1 MLASLKGHKR
11 HVAVPLLEQ
20 MVARGELGVKSGKGF
35 YDHGPKAVETAYETI
50 LVRKDPATGVAT
62 LTLNRPD
69 RLNTINPE
77 MVEELDRALAD
88 LENDASVRC
97 LVITGAG
104 EKAFSAGADVTAFGS
119 IDKSYKSWGYSR
131 RTSMVINRLADFPK
145 ITLAAINGYAFGGG
159 LEIAIACDFRVA
171 AKKAKMGQT
180 ELRLGLIT
188 GAGGIPRL
196 VKLLGLARAKE
207 IVLLGTRMTAEEADK
222 IGLITHVFENEDF
235 AKGVA
240 EFAHELANAAPV
252 AVRLAKLVLNR
263 SADLPTLSGL
273 ELEALAF
280 GHVTSTEDVFEG
292 IQAMMEKR
300 DPKFKGE

>member
-1 MLASLKGHKR
+1 
-11 HVAVPLLEQ
+11 
-20 MVARGELGVKSGKGF
+20 
-35 YDHGPKAVETAYETI
+35 
-50 LVRKDPATGVAT
+50 
-62 LTLNRPD
+62 
-69 RLNTINPE
+69 
-77 MVEELDRALAD
+77 
-88 LENDASVRC
+88 
-97 LVITGAG
+97 
-104 EKAFSAGADVTAFGS
+104 
-119 IDKSYKSWGYSR
+119 
-131 RTSMVINRLADFPK
+131 VINRLADLPK
-145 ITLAAINGYAFGGG
+145 LTLAAINGYAFGGG

-180 ELRLGLIT
+180 ELRLGLMT

-196 VKLLGLARAKE
+196 VKLLGLARSKE
-207 IVLLGTRMTAEEADK
+207 IVLLGTRMTAEQADK

-240 EFAHELANAAPV
+240 EFAQELANAAPV

-263 SADLPTLSGL
+263 SADLPTLAAL
-273 ELEALAF
+273 DMEALAF